1 MAQSRGVVTM
11 TKPILDIKGIKKSF
25 GGIEVLKGL
34 DLQLEAGKI
43 SGIIGPNGAGKSTLF
58 DIISGYQK
66 ADAGEVSFEGNN
78 IIGKLPH
85 ILARQG
91 VIRTFQ
97 LTRIFRGLTVA
108 ENLLVFATKSK
119 NRTGNSK
126 ERALELLE
134 FVHLSGLA
142 NAEASTLSYGQSKL
156 LEFAQVLMHS
166 PKVLMLDE
174 PFAGINPGLIDQM
187 AQHLKDLQKEG
198 LSIVLIEHN
207 LPMVAK
213 LCDSIAVLSGGV
225 VELQGAPEVI
235 VNNDRVKEA
244 FLGGH

>member
-1 MAQSRGVVTM
+1 MSN
-11 TKPILDIKGIKKSF
+11 PILEVKGIEKSF
-25 GGIEVLKGL
+25 GGINVLKGI
-34 DLQLEAGKI
+34 DLKVEEGKI

-66 ADAGEVSFEGNN
+66 ADSGEVLFESANV
-78 IIGKLPH
+78 IGRLPH

-91 VIRTFQ
+91 IIRTFQ
-97 LTRIFRGLTVA
+97 LTRIFRNLTVA
-108 ENLLVFATKSK
+108 ENLLVFSGKSN
-119 NRTGNSK
+119 NRTGSSK
-126 ERALELLE
+126 ERALELLD
-134 FVHLSGLA
+134 FVHLTGLA

-174 PFAGINPGLIDQM
+174 PFAGINPGLIEQM
-187 AQHLKDLQKEG
+187 VQHLRDLKSQG
-198 LSIVLIEHN
+198 LSIILIEHN

-213 LCDSIAVLSGGV
+213 LCDSIAVLNNGV
-225 VELQGAPEVI
+225 VEIHGTPDEV
-235 VNNDRVKEA
+235 VNNARVKEA

>member
-1 MAQSRGVVTM
+1 MSNS
-11 TKPILDIKGIKKSF
+11 ILEVKGIEKSF
-25 GGIEVLKGL
+25 GGINVLKGI
-34 DLQLEAGKI
+34 DLKIEEGKI

-66 ADAGEVSFEGNN
+66 ADSGEVLFESANV
-78 IIGKLPH
+78 IGRLPH

-91 VIRTFQ
+91 IIRTFQ
-97 LTRIFRGLTVA
+97 LTRIFRNLTVA
-108 ENLLVFATKSK
+108 ENLLVFAGKSN
-119 NRTGNSK
+119 NRTGSSK
-126 ERALELLE
+126 ERALELLD

-174 PFAGINPGLIDQM
+174 PFAGINTGLIEQM
-187 AQHLKDLQKEG
+187 VQHLRDLKTQG
-198 LSIVLIEHN
+198 LSIILIEHN

-213 LCDSIAVLSGGV
+213 LCDNIAVLNNGV
-225 VELQGAPEVI
+225 VELQGTPDEV
-235 VNNDRVKEA
+235 VNNARVKEA

>member
-1 MAQSRGVVTM
+1 MSNS
-11 TKPILDIKGIKKSF
+11 ILEVKGIEKSF
-25 GGIEVLKGL
+25 GGINVLKGI
-34 DLQLEAGKI
+34 DLKIEEGKI

-66 ADAGEVSFEGNN
+66 ADSGEVLFESANV
-78 IIGKLPH
+78 IGRLPH

-91 VIRTFQ
+91 IIRTFQ
-97 LTRIFRGLTVA
+97 LTRIFRNLTVA
-108 ENLLVFATKSK
+108 ENLLVFAGKSN
-119 NRTGNSK
+119 NRTGSSK
-126 ERALELLE
+126 ERALELLD

-174 PFAGINPGLIDQM
+174 PFAGINPGLIEQM
-187 AQHLKDLQKEG
+187 VQHLRDLKTQG
-198 LSIVLIEHN
+198 LSIILIEHN

-213 LCDSIAVLSGGV
+213 LCDNIAVLNNGV
-225 VELQGAPEVI
+225 VELQGTPDEV
-235 VNNDRVKEA
+235 VNNARVKEA

>member
-1 MAQSRGVVTM
+1 MMSN
-11 TKPILDIKGIKKSF
+11 PILEVKGIEKSF
-25 GGIEVLKGL
+25 GGINVLKGI
-34 DLQLEAGKI
+34 DLKIEEGKI

-66 ADAGEVSFEGNN
+66 ADSGEVLFESANV
-78 IIGKLPH
+78 IGRLPH

-91 VIRTFQ
+91 IIRTFQ
-97 LTRIFRGLTVA
+97 LTRIFRNLTVA
-108 ENLLVFATKSK
+108 ENLLVFAGKS
-119 NRTGNSK
+119 NDRTGSSK
-126 ERALELLE
+126 ERALELLD
-134 FVHLSGLA
+134 FVHLTGLA

-174 PFAGINPGLIDQM
+174 PFAGINPGLIEQM
-187 AQHLKDLQKEG
+187 VQHLRDLKSQG
-198 LSIVLIEHN
+198 LSIILIEHN

-213 LCDSIAVLSGGV
+213 LCDSIAVLNNGI
-225 VELQGAPEVI
+225 VELQGSPDEV
-235 VNNDRVKEA
+235 VNNARVKEA

>member
-1 MAQSRGVVTM
+1 MMSN
-11 TKPILDIKGIKKSF
+11 PILEVKGIEKSF
-25 GGIEVLKGL
+25 GGINVLKGI
-34 DLQLEAGKI
+34 DLKIEEGKI

-66 ADAGEVSFEGNN
+66 ADSGEVLFESANV
-78 IIGKLPH
+78 IGRLPH

-91 VIRTFQ
+91 IIRTFQ
-97 LTRIFRGLTVA
+97 LTRIFRNLTVA
-108 ENLLVFATKSK
+108 ENLLVFAGKS
-119 NRTGNSK
+119 NDRTGSSK
-126 ERALELLE
+126 ERALELLD
-134 FVHLSGLA
+134 FVHLTGLA

-174 PFAGINPGLIDQM
+174 PFAGINPGLIEQM
-187 AQHLKDLQKEG
+187 VQHLRDLKSQG
-198 LSIVLIEHN
+198 LSIILIEHN

-213 LCDSIAVLSGGV
+213 LCDSIAVLNNGI
-225 VELQGAPEVI
+225 VELQGLPDEV
-235 VNNDRVKEA
+235 VNNARVKEA

>member
-1 MAQSRGVVTM
+1 M

-25 GGIEVLKGL
+25 GGIDVLKGI
-34 DLQLEAGKI
+34 DLQLEEGKI

-66 ADAGEVSFEGNN
+66 ADGGEVHYEGKN
-78 IIGKLPH
+78 ISGKLPH
-85 ILARQG
+85 VLARQG

-108 ENLLVFATKSK
+108 ENLLVFATESK
-119 NRTGNSK
+119 KRTGSSK
-126 ERALELLE
+126 ERALELLD

-225 VELQGAPEVI
+225 VQLQDVPDV
-235 VNNDRVKEA
+235 VVKNDQVKEA

>member
-1 MAQSRGVVTM
+1 MSNPVLEV
-11 TKPILDIKGIKKSF
+11 KGIEKSF
-25 GGIEVLKGL
+25 GGINVLKGI
-34 DLQLEAGKI
+34 DLKIEEGKI

-66 ADAGEVSFEGNN
+66 ADSGEVLFESANV
-78 IIGKLPH
+78 IGRLPH

-91 VIRTFQ
+91 IIRTFQ
-97 LTRIFRGLTVA
+97 LTRIFRNLTVA
-108 ENLLVFATKSK
+108 ENLLVFAGKS
-119 NRTGNSK
+119 NDRTGSSK
-126 ERALELLE
+126 ERALELLD
-134 FVHLSGLA
+134 FVHLTGLA

-174 PFAGINPGLIDQM
+174 PFAGINPGLIEQM
-187 AQHLKDLQKEG
+187 VQHLRDLKSQG
-198 LSIVLIEHN
+198 LSIILIEHN

-213 LCDSIAVLSGGV
+213 LCDSIAVLNNGV
-225 VELQGAPEVI
+225 VELQGSPDEV
-235 VNNDRVKEA
+235 VNNARVKEA

>member
-1 MAQSRGVVTM
+1 MSN
-11 TKPILDIKGIKKSF
+11 PILEVKGIKKSF
-25 GGIEVLKGL
+25 GGINVLKGI
-34 DLQLEAGKI
+34 DLKIEEGKI

-66 ADAGEVSFEGNN
+66 SDSGEVLFESANV
-78 IIGKLPH
+78 IGRLPH

-91 VIRTFQ
+91 IIRTFQ
-97 LTRIFRGLTVA
+97 LTRIFRNLTVA
-108 ENLLVFATKSK
+108 ENLLVFAGKSN
-119 NRTGNSK
+119 NRTGSSK
-126 ERALELLE
+126 ERALELLD

-174 PFAGINPGLIDQM
+174 PFAGINPGLIEQM
-187 AQHLKDLQKEG
+187 VQHLRDLKTQG
-198 LSIVLIEHN
+198 LSIILIEHN

-213 LCDSIAVLSGGV
+213 LCDNIAVLNNGV
-225 VELQGAPEVI
+225 VELQGTPDEV
-235 VNNDRVKEA
+235 VNNARVKEA

>member
-1 MAQSRGVVTM
+1 MMSNS
-11 TKPILDIKGIKKSF
+11 ILEVKGIEKSF
-25 GGIEVLKGL
+25 GGINVLKGI
-34 DLQLEAGKI
+34 DLKIEEGKI

-66 ADAGEVSFEGNN
+66 ADSGEVLFESANV
-78 IIGKLPH
+78 IGRLPH

-91 VIRTFQ
+91 IIRTFQ
-97 LTRIFRGLTVA
+97 LTRIFRNLTVA
-108 ENLLVFATKSK
+108 ENLLVFAGKSN
-119 NRTGNSK
+119 NRTGSSK
-126 ERALELLE
+126 ERALELLD

-174 PFAGINPGLIDQM
+174 PFAGINPGLIEQM
-187 AQHLKDLQKEG
+187 VQHLRDLKTQG
-198 LSIVLIEHN
+198 LSIILIEHN

-213 LCDSIAVLSGGV
+213 LCDNIAVLNNGV
-225 VELQGAPEVI
+225 VELQGTPDEV
-235 VNNDRVKEA
+235 VNNARVKEA

>member
-1 MAQSRGVVTM
+1 MMSN
-11 TKPILDIKGIKKSF
+11 PILEVKGIEKSF
-25 GGIEVLKGL
+25 GGINVLKGI
-34 DLQLEAGKI
+34 DLKIEEGKI

-66 ADAGEVSFEGNN
+66 ADTGEVLFESANV
-78 IIGKLPH
+78 IGRLPH

-91 VIRTFQ
+91 IIRTFQ
-97 LTRIFRGLTVA
+97 LTRIFRNLTVA
-108 ENLLVFATKSK
+108 ENLLVFAGKS
-119 NRTGNSK
+119 NDRTGSSK
-126 ERALELLE
+126 ERALELLD
-134 FVHLSGLA
+134 FVHLTGLA

-174 PFAGINPGLIDQM
+174 PFAGINPGLIEQM
-187 AQHLKDLQKEG
+187 VQHLRDLKSQG
-198 LSIVLIEHN
+198 LSIILIEHN

-213 LCDSIAVLSGGV
+213 LCDSIAVLNNGI
-225 VELQGAPEVI
+225 VELQGSPDEV
-235 VNNDRVKEA
+235 VNNARVKEA

>member
-1 MAQSRGVVTM
+1 MAQSYWVVAVTQ
-11 TKPILDIKGIKKSF
+11 PIIEIKGIKKSF
-25 GGIEVLKGL
+25 GGIEVLKGI
-34 DLQLEAGKI
+34 DLSLEQGKI

-66 ADAGEVSFEGNN
+66 ADEGQVFFEGTN

-85 ILARQG
+85 ILARKG

-97 LTRIFRGLTVA
+97 LTRIFRNLTVA
-108 ENLLVFATKSK
+108 ENLLVFAGKSK
-119 NRTGNSK
+119 NRTGNTK
-126 ERALELLE
+126 ERALELLD

-156 LEFAQVLMHS
+156 LEFAQVLVHS

-174 PFAGINPGLIDQM
+174 PFAGINPGLIEQM
-187 AQHLKDLQKEG
+187 AQHLKDLKSQG
-198 LSIVLIEHN
+198 LSIILIEHN

-213 LCDSIAVLSGGV
+213 LCDNIAVLSNGV
-225 VELQGAPEVI
+225 VELQGTPDVI